1 MGNLLLIAKDKL
13 NFNYFFIIKKK
24 SLFLYYIKKLADMDA
39 LLILP
44 KDKSELLFISE
55 LLKKIK
61 VDTKILS
68 AEQKEDLGLV
78 QLMKKV
84 DRNQKVSRAN
94 VMKKLSSK

>member
-1 MGNLLLIAKDKL
+1 M
-13 NFNYFFIIKKK
+13 
-24 SLFLYYIKKLADMDA
+24 YYIKNLADMDA

-68 AEQKEDLGLV
+68 AEQKEGLGLV

-84 DRNQKVSRAN
+84 DRTQKVSRAN

>member
-1 MGNLLLIAKDKL
+1 
-13 NFNYFFIIKKK
+13 
-24 SLFLYYIKKLADMDA
+24 MDA

-68 AEQKEDLGLV
+68 AEQKEGLGLV

-84 DRNQKVSRAN
+84 DRTQKVSRAN